1 MMNLAFGNIDEKMLL
16 HIISGIQYGSLTL
29 TLPDGSVHHFSGKY
43 SGPDADLSIVQKEG
57 IKRMLRD
64 GKMGFCEAYMDG
76 LVTSSKLAE
85 LIELTV
91 LHNDYVEQKMQMNIF
106 GTIAQKLNHWRNANS
121 KSGSA
126 RNIAYHYD
134 LGNEFYESW
143 LDKSM
148 TYSSAIFE
156 KPDETLETAQSRKYE
171 YLCTLADIQPGDHV
185 LEIGCGW
192 GGFAE
197 YATRHRGAKVT
208 GITISKAQ
216 YDYAVNRLKKA
227 GLTDKADI
235 RLTDYRDVDGK
246 FDKIISIEMFEAVG
260 QQFWPTYFGKLAQSL
275 KHGGIAALQLI
286 SIEHKSFSSYQSNPD
301 FIQRYIF
308 PGGMLPSFE
317 ALQAPIDGAGLTLS
331 ENNGYGQDYAHTLQ
345 RWRKRFLDAWGN
357 ELKYHAFDMRFKRMW
372 ELYLAYCEG
381 GFTAGMIDVNQIAL
395 HHR

>member
-1 MMNLAFGNIDEKMLL
+1 MNMMFGNMDKKMLL

-29 TLPDGSVHHFSGKY
+29 TLPDGSVHHFTGAHK
-43 SGPDADLSIVQKEG
+43 GPDADMTILQEDG

-76 LVTSSKLAE
+76 LITSNKLAE

-91 LHNDYVEQKMQMNIF
+91 LHNDYVEQKMQMSIF
-106 GTIAQKLNHWRNANS
+106 GTLAQKLNHWRNSNS

-134 LGNEFYESW
+134 LGNEFYKSW
-143 LDKSM
+143 LDTSM

-156 KPDETLETAQSRKYE
+156 HPDESLETAQSRKYE
-171 YLCTLADIQPGDHV
+171 YLCRLADIQPGDHV

-197 YATRHRGAKVT
+197 YAARHKGANVT

-216 YDYAVNRLKKA
+216 YNYAVDRLNAA
-227 GLTDKADI
+227 GLADKTDI
-235 RLTDYRDVDGK
+235 RLVDYRDVDGT

-260 QQFWPTYFGKLAQSL
+260 QQFWPTYFAKLAQCL
-275 KHGGIAALQLI
+275 KQGGTAALQLI
-286 SIEHKSFSSYQSNPD
+286 SIEHKSFASYQSNPD

-308 PGGMLPSFE
+308 PGGMLPSCE
-317 ALQAPIDGAGLTLS
+317 ALLAPIHGANLTLS
-331 ENNGYGQDYAHTLQ
+331 ENNGYGLDYAHTLK
-345 RWRKRFLDAWGN
+345 RWRKRFLQAWGDGLAHQN
-357 ELKYHAFDMRFKRMW
+357 FDARFKRMW

-381 GFTAGMIDVNQIAL
+381 GFTAGMIDLNQIAL